1 MVDPRQEQRADG
13 RITRAV
19 HADVEEHVWRILD
32 WKRQQSG
39 IMLYR
44 LIENAIETTYGDEYR
59 SAHDERSPSP
69 GE

>member
-1 MVDPRQEQRADG
+1 MVDPRQERRGDG

-19 HADVEEHVWRILD
+19 HADVEEHIWRILD

-44 LIENAIETTYGDEYR
+44 LIENAIETTYGPEYR
-59 SAHDERSPSP
+59 SAHGGRLPP
-69 GE
+69 VGE

>member
-1 MVDPRQEQRADG
+1 MVDPRQERRGDG

-19 HADVEEHVWRILD
+19 HADVEEHIWRILD

-59 SAHDERSPSP
+59 SAHGGLLPSP

>member
-1 MVDPRQEQRADG
+1 MYPRQEQRADG

-19 HADVEEHVWRILD
+19 HADVEEHIWRILD

-39 IMLYR
+39 ILLYR

-59 SAHDERSPSP
+59 STHDERPPSP

>member
-13 RITRAV
+13 RVTRAV
-19 HADVEEHVWRILD
+19 HADVEERIWRILD

-44 LIENAIETTYGDEYR
+44 LIENAIETTYGPEYR
-59 SAHDERSPSP
+59 SAHGGRPPSP